1 MSPYYYRLSTNYSPI
16 MTEEMSPGQSMH
28 AHEQLKCKKKRKI
41 VYMLYTNLS
50 TASAR

>member
-28 AHEQLKCKKKRKI
+28 AHEQLKCKKEKEDCI
-41 VYMLYTNLS
+41 YAIYQLVHC
-50 TASAR
+50 